1 MVFLC
6 LTTELCINFFA
17 TFLQLHFYAV
27 VILYADFIPVPYL
40 FWGRINIKKDDILHL
55 IVDKTMETVEMVAM
69 LFKLMLLSIRV
80 SVTVIAR
87 KQNINANSSTKAE
100 LIVAN
105 DAMPQMLW
113 TRYFYQIPIFYYQQE
128 CSFQI

>member
-55 IVDKTMETVEMVAM
+55 IVDKRMEMVDL
-69 LFKLMLLSIRV
+69 LFKWMMLTIRV
-80 SVTVIAR
+80 SVTRIA
-87 KQNINANSSTKAE
+87 KKHKISTKSFIE
-100 LIVAN
+100 VERIGAN
-105 DAMPQMLW
+105 NAMPQML
-113 TRYFYQIPIFYYQQE
+113 
-128 CSFQI
+128 